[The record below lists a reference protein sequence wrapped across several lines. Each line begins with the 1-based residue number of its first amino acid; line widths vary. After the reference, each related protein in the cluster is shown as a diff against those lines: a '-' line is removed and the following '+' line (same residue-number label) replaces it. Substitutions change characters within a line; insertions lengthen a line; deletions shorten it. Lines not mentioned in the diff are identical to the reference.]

1 MYARSGATAGDGRHP
16 SVIGEDHM
24 ADTWDDVRVQ
34 RWLDQAEGLDRQLAP
49 VTAALFDA
57 ARLQPGERV
66 LDVGC
71 GHGPTTR
78 HAAAAVGASGS
89 VTAVDVAEA
98 MLRAGAALGPARDC
112 APIEWVQADVAAW
125 EPAAAGVGGH
135 HTVIS
140 RFGVMFFTDPVRA
153 FANLRSATASDGR
166 LAVATWARR
175 DRSELFELPLSA
187 ALPVLRAR
195 GVDAEVP
202 AADAAAF
209 SLGTAERLSEVLGA
223 ASWHDVVVVEHEVQ
237 MAVHGGLDPAGA
249 ARAGLDLGPTRVLM
263 AGQPDDLRAEVAAAI
278 AEVYEDHTDEH
289 GHVTVGGTFLV
300 TTATR

>member
-1 MYARSGATAGDGRHP
+1 
-16 SVIGEDHM
+16 M
-24 ADTWDDVRVQ
+24 ADEWDDARVR
-34 RWLDQAEGLDRQLAP
+34 RWLDQADGLDRQLAP
-49 VTAALFDA
+49 VTQALFDA

-98 MLRAGAALGPARDC
+98 MLRAGASVPT
-112 APIEWVQADVAAW
+112 APDSAAIEWVQADVAAW
-125 EPAAAGVGGH
+125 DPAAAGVGGH
-135 HTVIS
+135 HAVIS

-153 FANLRSATASDGR
+153 FANLREATAADGR

-187 ALPVLRAR
+187 ALPVLAAR
-195 GVDAEVP
+195 GIHAEVP
-202 AADAAAF
+202 APDVAAF
-209 SLGTAERLSEVLGA
+209 SLGTIERLTEVLHA
-223 ASWHDVVVVEHEVQ
+223 AGWGDVVVVEHEVQ

-249 ARAGLDLGPTRVLM
+249 AQAGLDLGPTRVLL
-263 AGQPDDLRAEVAAAI
+263 AGQPDDVRAEVAAAI
-278 AEVYEDHTDEH
+278 AEVYQDHTDEH
-289 GHVTVGGTFLV
+289 GHVTVAGTFLV
-300 TTATR
+300 ATAAR